1 MADELEIAD
10 YEILLRVYRNWLTN
24 IEVPPPGETPEQ
36 YQRRINRIMEL
47 KELQKQFKVV
57 LRKLRMVIVGE

>member
-10 YEILLRVYRNWLTN
+10 YEILLRVYRNWMCN
-24 IEVPPPGETPEQ
+24 IDFPPPSETPEE
-36 YQRRINRIMEL
+36 YQRRINRIVEL
-47 KELQKQFKVV
+47 KELQKQFKQV